1 MKRNRLLA
9 RLASALALLVA
20 PGTAANAQ
28 TASNPA
34 GPATPALESE
44 QTIQLSP
51 FTVSTDKDTGYMAA
65 DVMSGGLLATNLL
78 KTASDVTVL
87 TRDFLDD
94 IGAVDMQD
102 AQIWLTGSDPERNTI
117 NHTNP
122 TDFGQASFFRGIQ
135 GDNNTRNYFRNAFT
149 PAGYVTER
157 LDGVRGP
164 NGILYGDMTQ
174 GGKVNFTTK
183 RAKIGRNF
191 GSLRLHLD
199 SFGSPVGANVEL
211 DINRSLAPNW
221 SVRINAMLKE
231 GEQWYDR
238 STDKAHGVML
248 STTYQPWRG
257 GEVRFEVEKFHGSR
271 TNYRPD
277 SLGDTQS
284 NWNRT
289 YTVNGPLTAAAPSA
303 TGVSRLTTDN
313 WAYIAGIGVMNWRN
327 FGRTSGSGLAA
338 LTDLSEGR
346 DQIANMPLKPSHEFN
361 INSPLEKIDPHNIA
375 YTLAFEHQFDNG
387 LTIEAAGNHNAG
399 IRIGDTLYMSNSY
412 LDVNTVLPNGQ
423 PNPNF
428 GKTFSTTNGWNPV
441 RTGSYFTEAR
451 VAAAYPI
458 RTRWFTQT
466 VSVVASWMEALD
478 AFKAWQYFRENGRLS
493 PNGLTSAALDN
504 NQRVQL
510 WRYWDDPNA
519 EVALPENDGAN
530 TYRWVMSRDQHNTRQ
545 LRSIMVAT
553 HGSYFNDSVTLVGG
567 IRHDDFHAATR
578 DIQRRDVVTGEP
590 TQAGGIWTDTN
601 VTTPQIGLTWFP
613 IKQAGLYAFQSSGFR
628 PSIINTRKIDDSAP
642 YNMAISE
649 SIGGGLRFNLFNNRL
664 VGSIGYYNSFEKDR
678 ATQQSLSQI
687 NGIWTRL
694 EETRGLPGGYS
705 GPDTEQFKIPQ
716 LGGLSQYTDATTL
729 DSWGWE
735 AQLTANLTKG
745 LRLTFNANLPKTR
758 QSNSLPDTK
767 AYYAANID
775 LWQQYRSFTNVN
787 NTVTTLENQISSFD
801 DGRPNNGLHRYRVNV
816 FGNYTFQSGALK
828 RLRLGAG
835 MNLFGKEIIGNH
847 LDSPFNY
854 IYNDAYYLVTATVG
868 YSLKLGDY
876 PVDFNLRVG
885 NVLNHQ
891 EPIFRKGGTRA
902 INGVVYR
909 NTYFW
914 TAPRSVQ
921 LTTTVRF

>member
-1 MKRNRLLA
+1 MKCNRLLA
-9 RLASALALLVA
+9 RLGSALALLVA

-28 TASNPA
+28 TASKPA
-34 GPATPALESE
+34 GPDTPALGSE

-149 PAGYVTER
+149 TAGYVTER
-157 LDGVRGP
+157 MDGARGP

-183 RAKIGRNF
+183 RAKLGRNF

-199 SFGSPVGANVEL
+199 SFGFPRGANLEL
-211 DINRSLAPNW
+211 DINRTLAPNW
-221 SVRINAMLKE
+221 TVRVNAMLKDS
-231 GEQWYDR
+231 EQWYDR
-238 STDKAHGVML
+238 SIDKAHGVMI

-257 GEVRFEVEKFHGSR
+257 GEVRFEAEKYHDSR
-271 TNYRPD
+271 TNLRPD
-277 SLGDTQS
+277 ALFDTQS

-289 YTVNGPLTAAAPSA
+289 YTVTSPLTAATPAGS
-303 TGVSRLTTDN
+303 GVSRLTSDN
-313 WAYIAGIGVMNWRN
+313 WAYIAGVGVMNWRN
-327 FGRTSGSGLAA
+327 FGRTTGTGLSA
-338 LTDLSEGR
+338 LTDLSNGR
-346 DQIANMPLKPSHEFN
+346 DQIARMPLKPSREFN
-361 INSPLEKIDPHNIA
+361 INSPLEKIDPHNIS
-375 YTLAFEHQFDNG
+375 YTLNLEHRFDSG
-387 LTIEAAGNHNAG
+387 LIVEASGNHNAG
-399 IRIGDTLYMSNSY
+399 IRIGDTLFMSNSY
-412 LDVNTVLPNGQ
+412 VDVNTVLPDGR
-423 PNPNF
+423 PNPSF

-458 RTRWFTQT
+458 RTRWFSQT
-466 VSVVASWMEALD
+466 VSIVASWMEALD
-478 AFKAWQYFRENGRLS
+478 AFKAWQYFRENGLLA
-493 PNGLTSAALDN
+493 PAGLTSAGLDN

-510 WRYWDDPNA
+510 WRYWDNPDA
-519 EVALPENDGAN
+519 EATLPQNDGAN
-530 TYRWVMSRDQHNTRQ
+530 TYRWVMSRDQHNARQ
-545 LRSIMVAT
+545 LRSIIAAT
-553 HGSYFNDSVTLVGG
+553 HGSYFNDRVTLVGG

-578 DIQRRDVVTGEP
+578 DIQRRDVATGEP
-590 TQAGGIWTDTN
+590 TQVGGIWTDTN

-613 IKQAGLYAFQSSGFR
+613 IKQAGIYFFQSDGFR
-628 PSIINTRKIDDSAP
+628 PSIINTRKLDGSAP
-642 YNMAISE
+642 YNMAVSE
-649 SIGGGLRFNLFNNRL
+649 SVGGGLRFNLFDNRL
-664 VGSIGYYNSFEKDR
+664 VGSIGFYDSFEKDR
-678 ATQQSLSQI
+678 ATQQSLSPI
-687 NGIWTRL
+687 NAIWTRL
-694 EETRGLPGGYS
+694 EETRGSPGGYT
-705 GPDTEQFKIPQ
+705 GPNTAQFEIPQ
-716 LGGLSQYTDATTL
+716 LGGLFQYTDSTTL

-735 AQLTANLTKG
+735 AQFTANLTKG

-767 AYYAANID
+767 AYYAANIA

-787 NTVTTLENQISSFD
+787 NTVATLENVISSFL

-816 FGNYTFQSGALK
+816 FGNYTIQSGALK
-828 RLRLGAG
+828 HLRLGAG
-835 MNLFGKEIIGNH
+835 MNIFGKELIGNH
-847 LDSPFNY
+847 PDSPFNY
-854 IYNDAYYLVTATVG
+854 IYNDAYYLVTATAG
-868 YSLKLGDY
+868 YSMKLGNY
-876 PVDFNLRVG
+876 PVDFNLRFG
-885 NVLNHQ
+885 NLLNYQ
-891 EPIFRKGGTRA
+891 EPTFRKGDVDVIG
-902 INGVVYR
+902 GVAYR
-909 NTYFW
+909 NGYYW
-914 TAPRSVQ
+914 TVPRSVQ